1 MHDANGVTPQ
11 DHVQC
16 HGPRAQPAACVPP
29 YIVVKVALFG
39 GLVRVRFGGLLLLEQ
54 LEPVL
59 AALQLQQLDLK
70 RRPPHQF
77 DASNRP

>member
-1 MHDANGVTPQ
+1 MTPAAQ
-11 DHVQC
+11 HLGTKLSVMV
-16 HGPRAQPAACVPP
+16 RAHSPAACLPP

-39 GLVRVRFGGLLLLEQ
+39 GLVRIRFGGLLLLEQ